1 MIFVKI
7 IRWIYFNTLKNN
19 SNPDQYALIR
29 AESTVLGK
37 RLYNDT
43 ENEYS
48 VIGPK
53 IGFVENLDTNIH
65 LLRRNIVTEQL
76 IFKEV
81 TVGSI
86 SKQK

>member
-1 MIFVKI
+1 M
-7 IRWIYFNTLKNN
+7 
-19 SNPDQYALIR
+19 R

-76 IFKEV
+76 IF
-81 TVGSI
+81 
-86 SKQK
+86 